1 MFCRKIRASLPSD
14 IYLFKANSRNTT
26 KTCDI
31 TITCELTIK
40 KAGKRQ
46 CIFGVYI
53 DNFQH
58 IASASV
64 FDFKQV
70 IICWAEVIF
79 YFCFR
84 LTWHMENLKFQ

>member
-14 IYLFKANSRNTT
+14 IYLFKANSRNTI

-64 FDFKQV
+64 FDFEQV

-79 YFCFR
+79 YFCLR
-84 LTWHMENLKFQ
+84 LTWHMEKLKFQ

>member
-14 IYLFKANSRNTT
+14 INLFKANSRNTI

>member
-14 IYLFKANSRNTT
+14 IYLFKANSRNTI

>member
-14 IYLFKANSRNTT
+14 IYLFKANSRNAI
-26 KTCDI
+26 KRCDI
-31 TITCELTIK
+31 CSELTIK

-46 CIFGVYI
+46 CLFGVYI

-64 FDFKQV
+64 FDFEQV

-79 YFCFR
+79 YFCLR
-84 LTWHMENLKFQ
+84 LTWHMENLKIQ

>member
-14 IYLFKANSRNTT
+14 IYLFKANSRNTI

-64 FDFKQV
+64 FDFEQV

-79 YFCFR
+79 YFCLR